1 MTQCAVCSFP
11 DAQPYR
17 VIDQVQFHECMAC
30 GSLFADPAFLAN
42 VESGKVSN
50 YRHAYWASEMKA
62 ARERSYG
69 ASLQRIAETFLYC
82 RIPVKRFI
90 DIGSGPGYLLD
101 AISDALPQTADMFYG
116 VEMFPPEQELRSP
129 HPNYKICSIG
139 ELNEKFE
146 AGVCIEVIEHLTP
159 AMLSGLAAQLAK
171 ASTPNALYLI
181 NSGQPEYVK
190 TEDPDYLDPH
200 GRGHVVSYSLAGAAA
215 IFEPHGFSVIPL
227 PGRHW
232 AFLIEYSSTATKS
245 NSPIEA
251 IEKRL
256 WAPLAENAETL
267 RNGRLGSLLL
277 DAGRDA
283 ARSYL
288 EYATVAQRTAWAQ
301 SLQAYVEQLEAEIH
315 RLRAVSERADRTDAS
330 GPFVAGNNLAPSHE
344 QNLLTRARRWLATHT
359 I

>member
-11 DAQPYR
+11 DSQPYR
-17 VIDQVQFHECMAC
+17 VIDQVQFHECRSC
-30 GSLFADPAFLAN
+30 GSLFADPAFLAD

-50 YRHAYWASEMKA
+50 YQHAYWASEMKA

-82 RIPVKRFI
+82 RIPVKRFV

-101 AISDALPQTADMFYG
+101 AISDALPQAADTFYG
-116 VEMFPPEQELRSP
+116 VEMFPPEQELRSR
-129 HPNYKICSIG
+129 HPNYKVCSIG
-139 ELNEKFE
+139 DLSEKFD

-171 ASTPNALYLI
+171 ASTPGALYLI

-200 GRGHVVSYSLAGAAA
+200 SRGHVVSYSVAGAAA
-215 IFEPHGFSVIPL
+215 IFKPHGFSVVPL

-232 AFLIEYSSTATKS
+232 AFLIEYSSTAAKYE
-245 NSPIEA
+245 SPIEA

-267 RNGRLGSLLL
+267 RNGRLGSLLH

-283 ARSYL
+283 ARAYL
-288 EYATVAQRTAWAQ
+288 EYATVVQRTAWAQ
-301 SLQAYVEQLEAEIH
+301 SLQVQVERLEAEVR
-315 RLRAVSERADRTDAS
+315 RLQASAERAGRMDAS
-330 GPFVAGNNLAPSHE
+330 EHFTGDNLGPSNAHNLFS
-344 QNLLTRARRWLATHT
+344 RARRWLATHT